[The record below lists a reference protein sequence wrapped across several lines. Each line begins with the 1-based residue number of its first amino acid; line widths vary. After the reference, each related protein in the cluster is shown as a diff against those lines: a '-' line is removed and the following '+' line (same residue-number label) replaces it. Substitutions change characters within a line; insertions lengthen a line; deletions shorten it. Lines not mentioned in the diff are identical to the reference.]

1 MVKVQHVDHVAITVR
16 DLARS
21 IRWYSD
27 TLGLEDLTPGDWDY
41 PRMIGVGDTC
51 LALFPSS
58 VEEPRN
64 LSQED
69 VAKTITMR
77 HVAFRVDGAGFKQ
90 AQEEF
95 RAKKVDFE
103 FADHGV
109 AHSVY
114 ISDPDGHRIEITTY
128 DL

>member
-1 MVKVQHVDHVAITVR
+1 LERAIPFWHFSR
-16 DLARS
+16 HQS
-21 IRWYSD
+21 KS
-27 TLGLEDLTPGDWDY
+27 
-41 PRMIGVGDTC
+41 
-51 LALFPSS
+51 
-58 VEEPRN
+58 RN

-90 AQEEF
+90 AQEEI
-95 RAKKVDFE
+95 RAKKIEFE

-109 AHSVY
+109 AHSLY
-114 ISDPDGHRIEITTY
+114 INDPDGHRIEITTY